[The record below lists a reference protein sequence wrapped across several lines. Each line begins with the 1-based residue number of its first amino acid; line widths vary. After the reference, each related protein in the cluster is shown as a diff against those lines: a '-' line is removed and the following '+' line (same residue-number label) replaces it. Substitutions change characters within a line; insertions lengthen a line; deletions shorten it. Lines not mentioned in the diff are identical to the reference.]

1 MLPSQQLR
9 YGSIASL
16 IIGVSATIIAGFVER
31 LGTIFDIAQS
41 VLGLFSCPLLTCV
54 FLAMFKAKT
63 HQIIIIIAIVS
74 GLISGILVINSPLPS
89 LLVAPATIV
98 TSLFIVL
105 VVGKIFC

>member
-63 HQIIIIIAIVS
+63 HQIIIIAIVS

-89 LLVAPATIV
+89 LLVAPATFV
-98 TSLFIVL
+98 TSLFIAL